1 VYSLRYQRLF
11 ALNEVCAVSD
21 VHPSEDQRVDRVW
34 VWWEGREPRIAFTKP
49 LPRHNAVEYMR
60 VLSRQEVEKLAN
72 DFEGVNVQQ
81 YINSLIR
88 TIEGQRKHI
97 AQLQT
102 VEHQY
107 HDVMG
112 ALRSTKMEHGLC
124 EPVERKACTH
134 CAGQR
139 KLDKMLAEYKG
150 PRITLA

>member
-1 VYSLRYQRLF
+1 MTEAHRTEDQQAKRDERTSAERCWIWRNAF
-11 ALNEVCAVSD
+11 HEPCVSFTKPD
-21 VHPSEDQRVDRVW
+21 PKVHPS
-34 VWWEGREPRIAFTKP
+34 
-49 LPRHNAVEYMR
+49 VEYMR

-81 YINSLIR
+81 YINSLMR